1 MELGKKQKVYYIPI
15 PNQVMQSRQQVRHG
29 WREDGLQ
36 SWCPDD
42 PTYMCWEKM
51 KLLDLLGQYMISQ
64 PFPADLMWMKLHQT
78 EVVSIC
84 YQELDWR
91 DVSLSPRCAS
101 SGVNG
106 KLWMMR
112 RFYNWWFDSISAA
125 LEKQNTYTFFPIF
138 SWSLGR
144 WETPIVFH
152 WGFSWAG
159 GKRSLCWALPNYVS
173 MPGAL
178 L

>member
-1 MELGKKQKVYYIPI
+1 MAFHLALDQGKGLVPALHPIMERGKKAKSLLY
-15 PNQVMQSRQQVRHG
+15 PNPQSSHAVQATSETWLERR
-29 WREDGLQ
+29 WTAELTN
-36 SWCPDD
+36 PDD

-51 KLLDLLGQYMISQ
+51 KLLDLLGQYMILQ

-106 KLWMMR
+106 KL
-112 RFYNWWFDSISAA
+112 
-125 LEKQNTYTFFPIF
+125 
-138 SWSLGR
+138 
-144 WETPIVFH
+144 
-152 WGFSWAG
+152 
-159 GKRSLCWALPNYVS
+159 
-173 MPGAL
+173 
-178 L
+178 